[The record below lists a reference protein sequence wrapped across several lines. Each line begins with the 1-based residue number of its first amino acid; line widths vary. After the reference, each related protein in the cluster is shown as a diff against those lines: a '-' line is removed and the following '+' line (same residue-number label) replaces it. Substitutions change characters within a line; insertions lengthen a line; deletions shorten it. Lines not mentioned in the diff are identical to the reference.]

1 MGAIILI
8 VIVLLLAYVAI
19 SASVNLLFG
28 IIIPL
33 LVWAGIG
40 WFVGKMMRGSGYGAI
55 GNILLGVGGGIVG
68 SILFRILG
76 WGGDAGNII
85 VGIIG
90 AVVIVL
96 VARLLGS
103 RSLA

>member
-1 MGAIILI
+1 MG
-8 VIVLLLAYVAI
+8 VIVVIVVLLLLAYVAI
-19 SASVNLLFG
+19 GVRQPVVRHHH
-28 IIIPL
+28 PL
-33 LVWAGIG
+33 LVWAGRLVRRSDDVRLG
-40 WFVGKMMRGSGYGAI
+40 LDRSATSCS
-55 GNILLGVGGGIVG
+55 GVGGGIVG

-85 VGIIG
+85 VGVIG

-96 VARLLGS
+96 VARLLGN